1 MRYCSGRSR
10 VSAVRHPENVLQKP
24 VPASGNEF
32 TGGFFM
38 NAVIMWIMAA
48 GAVIGGIDRIMGN
61 RLGLGRRFEEGFELL
76 GATALSMAGII
87 CLVPLLSKALRLAVV
102 PVWTALGLDPAMLGG
117 IIAIDMGGFQL
128 AQELAQSSSVASYS
142 GIIVAATFGC
152 TVSFTIPVGMG
163 RMDKEARS
171 SGSSRKTAPAPSSDR
186 SAFARGIPAPDVP
199 DGANPVSTDRSA
211 FARGILA
218 GLGTLPAALL
228 LGGCLCGIAPGRVL
242 LQSLPVFVLSLCLI
256 LGIWKKPDAMVR
268 GFLVFAGAIRTL
280 STIGLIIGA
289 VGYMTGFSL
298 FTDMTPLED
307 AMKIVSSIGIVML
320 GSLPVAELLQRLLRR
335 PMTWVG
341 RMTGMNTA
349 SITGLLIGSVSVV
362 PAIAMI
368 PEMDERGKVVCS
380 AYLVCAAS
388 ALAAHLGFTFDA
400 APELVVPLLL
410 VKFAGG
416 ICGALAAL
424 AMTRNGSEC

>member
-1 MRYCSGRSR
+1 
-10 VSAVRHPENVLQKP
+10 
-24 VPASGNEF
+24 
-32 TGGFFM
+32 M

-61 RLGLGRRFEEGFELL
+61 RLGLGKRFEEGFELL

-87 CLVPLLSKALRLAVV
+87 CLVPLISKVLRLAIV
-102 PVWTALGLDPAMLGG
+102 PVWAGLGLDPAMLGG

-128 AQELAQSSSVASYS
+128 AQELAQSGSVANYS

-163 RMDKEARS
+163 RMDNART
-171 SGSSRKTAPAPSSDR
+171 RAQSSD
-186 SAFARGIPAPDVP
+186 S
-199 DGANPVSTDRSA
+199 SS

-228 LGGCLCGIAPGRVL
+228 LGGCLCGIAPGEVL
-242 LQSLPVFVLSLCLI
+242 LQSLPVLVLSLFLI
-256 LGIWKKPDAMVR
+256 LGIWKKPGVMVR

-280 STIGLIIGA
+280 STIGLMIGA
-289 VGYMTGFSL
+289 VGYMTGFSP
-298 FTDMTPLED
+298 FADMTPLED

-335 PMTWVG
+335 PMTWAG

-368 PEMDERGKVVCS
+368 PEMDERGKVVCA

-400 APELVVPLLL
+400 APEMVVPLLI

-424 AMTRNGSEC
+424 AMTQSGSEC

>member
-1 MRYCSGRSR
+1 
-10 VSAVRHPENVLQKP
+10 
-24 VPASGNEF
+24 
-32 TGGFFM
+32 M

-128 AQELAQSSSVASYS
+128 ARELAQSSNVASYS

-163 RMDKEARS
+163 RMDKAGRS
-171 SGSSRKTAPAPSSDR
+171 SGGSRKAAPAPSS
-186 SAFARGIPAPDVP
+186 
-199 DGANPVSTDRSA
+199 DRSA

-268 GFLVFAGAIRTL
+268 GFLIFAGAIRTL

-424 AMTRNGSEC
+424 VMTQSGSEC

>member
-10 VSAVRHPENVLQKP
+10 ASAVRHPKNVLQKP

-32 TGGFFM
+32 TGGIFM

-128 AQELAQSSSVASYS
+128 SRELAQSSSVASYS

-171 SGSSRKTAPAPSSDR
+171 SGSSRKAAPAPSSDR
-186 SAFARGIPAPDVP
+186 SAFARECRAVRGRRR
-199 DGANPVSTDRSA
+199 RS
-211 FARGILA
+211 F
-218 GLGTLPAALL
+218 PAAAGTSRLL
-228 LGGCLCGIAPGRVL
+228 IHPSHSHRNREGYRASERRGDDDAGIAGN
-242 LQSLPVFVLSLCLI
+242 
-256 LGIWKKPDAMVR
+256 A
-268 GFLVFAGAIRTL
+268 
-280 STIGLIIGA
+280 
-289 VGYMTGFSL
+289 
-298 FTDMTPLED
+298 
-307 AMKIVSSIGIVML
+307 
-320 GSLPVAELLQRLLRR
+320 
-335 PMTWVG
+335 
-341 RMTGMNTA
+341 
-349 SITGLLIGSVSVV
+349 
-362 PAIAMI
+362 
-368 PEMDERGKVVCS
+368 
-380 AYLVCAAS
+380 
-388 ALAAHLGFTFDA
+388 
-400 APELVVPLLL
+400 
-410 VKFAGG
+410 
-416 ICGALAAL
+416 AAL
-424 AMTRNGSEC
+424 RELP